1 MARVR
6 MFLAAALAAAALA
19 VVAVPASA
27 SAAVPE
33 ANTAKFC
40 KAVTKIGSTNSSSQ
54 PTKSQ
59 AKSLV
64 KQFKNAAK
72 YAPKNV
78 KSAIGKISSYLNAIA
93 GADVTDLANLA
104 KSGTYQGYAKAIVT
118 YSTYVATN
126 C

>member
-1 MARVR
+1 
-6 MFLAAALAAAALA
+6 MFLAAALAALALA
-19 VVAVPASA
+19 VVAVPA

-54 PTKSQ
+54 PTKTQ

-78 KSAIGKISSYLNAIA
+78 KSAIGKISSYLQAIA
-93 GADVTDLANLA
+93 AADVKDLADLA
-104 KSGTYQGYAKAIVT
+104 TSGTYKGYAKAIVT